1 MGIINIGGQ
10 WDETICNMIA
20 CQHPPCWE
28 SMRRIESGH
37 PHILL
42 KNVAIPGRNFPAS
55 EDKLPTLKIVDLPL
69 HYPRRE
75 RVKCGGGFD
84 SSSKT
89 ISSSKESRNCF
100 SNSILN
106 DGWIP
111 PISVLSSERNP
122 FPGLNSRME
131 SQCLHFPPINFPCS
145 RQPEKMQVTDPSVFV
160 VHRLFQPA
168 CGSTVFRWVPDKRP
182 RFLQS
187 QNPNG
192 RIKMPPQKICVK
204 DLALENLLS
213 LKDHQGTKRKKSNKV
228 PTGGQ
233 PYFRYLK
240 RNQKANNKSRRGA
253 EIVLCCSS
261 VGQQRN
267 TDDSLPRTGRH
278 LVPALPLLLQ
288 NEGVTQGSKRGRAL
302 REAKEKLAAS
312 FIVQKAP
319 RFDRSEAKIPM
330 KDKDSGR
337 SLGRQ
342 PKIIVSAGSLI
353 LRHLMAEQLRDAG
366 NHQDKKGGGLLEH
379 SQMSPESAAGNCKL
393 QASPTVFAK
402 RKSCVKVM
410 EYKSNVARLGMEGCD
425 PFASCLPKAEVRCRQ
440 YYDRLAS
447 WKEATPAERD
457 ASDFSR
463 EAWPEEDSQEAPKTF
478 APLQPLGPPPP
489 PPSPSPSPFENSP
502 NSPPG
507 FT

>member
-10 WDETICNMIA
+10 WDETVCNMIA

-42 KNVAIPGRNFPAS
+42 KNVAIPGRDFPAS

-69 HYPRRE
+69 LYPPRE
-75 RVKCGGGFD
+75 RVKCVGGFD
-84 SSSKT
+84 SGSKK
-89 ISSSKESRNCF
+89 ISSSKEARNCF

-106 DGWIP
+106 DGWIIP
-111 PISVLSSERNP
+111 PILVLSSERNP

-131 SQCLHFPPINFPCS
+131 SQSLHFPPINFTCS
-145 RQPEKMQVTDPSVFV
+145 RQPEKVQVAEPSEFV
-160 VHRLFQPA
+160 VHSLVPQPS

-182 RFLQS
+182 RFPQS

-192 RIKMPPQKICVK
+192 RVKMPPQNICVK

-213 LKDHQGTKRKKSNKV
+213 LKDHQGAKRTKSNQV

-240 RNQKANNKSRRGA
+240 LNQKANNKS
-253 EIVLCCSS
+253 SS
-261 VGQQRN
+261 AGQPRD
-267 TDDSLPRTGRH
+267 TDDGLLRTRQQ
-278 LVPALPLLLQ
+278 LVHTLPLLIQ
-288 NEGVTQGSKRGRAL
+288 NEGVTQGSKRGRSL
-302 REAKEKLAAS
+302 QETKEKLAAS

-337 SLGRQ
+337 SLGRR
-342 PKIIVSAGSLI
+342 PKIVSAGSLI
-353 LRHLMAEQLRDAG
+353 LRHLRAEQLGNAG

-393 QASPTVFAK
+393 QASPAMFAK
-402 RKSCVKVM
+402 RKSCVKFM
-410 EYKSNVARLGMEGCD
+410 EYKSNVARLRMEGCD
-425 PFASCLPKAEVRCRQ
+425 PFASCLPKAEFRYRP
-440 YYDRLAS
+440 YYDHLAS

-463 EAWPEEDSQEAPKTF
+463 EAWPAEDSQEAPKTF
-478 APLQPLGPPPP
+478 APLQPPGPP
-489 PPSPSPSPFENSP
+489 PPSPSPLENSP

-507 FT
+507 FP